1 MPKAI
6 LTCGKVCSGKTTLAK
21 KLKAE
26 RNAVI
31 LSCDELMLSLFDEQ
45 LGEKHNETVRK
56 SEEYLLKKS
65 LEILECGIDVI
76 LDWGFWTKRERD
88 FAKEF
93 YGSRGIEYEF
103 HYIIISDEEWY
114 RRLDK
119 RIMMFW
125 KKSLMRIMLMKD
137 WLKNSNRFLKFRG
150 KKKLMFGVNSKR

>member
-6 LTCGKVCSGKTTLAK
+6 LTCGKVCSGKSTLAK

-65 LEILECGIDVI
+65 VEILECGIDVI
-76 LDWGFWTKRERD
+76 LDWGFWTKSERQQVR
-88 FAKEF
+88 EF
-93 YGSRGIEYEF
+93 YNSHGFDIEWHF
-103 HYIIISDEEWY
+103 LNISDEQQ
-114 RRLDK
+114 K
-119 RIMMFW
+119 RNILKRNSERDENTYFISDEMV
-125 KKSLMRIMLMKD
+125 KKF
-137 WLKNSNRFLKFRG
+137 NSVFENPDED
-150 KKKLMFGVNSKR
+150 

>member
-6 LTCGKVCSGKTTLAK
+6 LTCGKVCSGKSTLAK

-65 LEILECGIDVI
+65 VEILECGIDVI
-76 LDWGFWTKRERD
+76 LDWGFWTKSERQQV
-88 FAKEF
+88 
-93 YGSRGIEYEF
+93 REF
-103 HYIIISDEEWY
+103 HNSHGFDIEWHFLNISDEQQ
-114 RRLDK
+114 K
-119 RIMMFW
+119 RNI
-125 KKSLMRIMLMKD
+125 
-137 WLKNSNRFLKFRG
+137 LKRNSERDENTYFISEEMAEKF
-150 KKKLMFGVNSKR
+150 NSIFENPEND

>member
-76 LDWGFWTKRERD
+76 LDWGFWTKSERQQVGD
-88 FAKEF
+88 FYNSHGF
-93 YGSRGIEYEF
+93 DIEWHFVNVPDEQQKRNILKRNSQRDENTYF
-103 HYIIISDEEWY
+103 ISDEMAE
-114 RRLDK
+114 K
-119 RIMMFW
+119 F
-125 KKSLMRIMLMKD
+125 
-137 WLKNSNRFLKFRG
+137 NSVFENPDED
-150 KKKLMFGVNSKR
+150 

>member
-76 LDWGFWTKRERD
+76 LDWGFWTKSERQQVRD
-88 FAKEF
+88 FYNSHGF
-93 YGSRGIEYEF
+93 DIEWHFVNVSDEQQKRNILKRNSQRDENTYF
-103 HYIIISDEEWY
+103 ISDEMAE
-114 RRLDK
+114 K
-119 RIMMFW
+119 F
-125 KKSLMRIMLMKD
+125 
-137 WLKNSNRFLKFRG
+137 NSVFENPDED
-150 KKKLMFGVNSKR
+150 

>member
-6 LTCGKVCSGKTTLAK
+6 LTCGKVCSGKSTLAK

-65 LEILECGIDVI
+65 VEILECGIDVI
-76 LDWGFWTKRERD
+76 LDWGFWTKSERQQVR
-88 FAKEF
+88 EF
-93 YGSRGIEYEF
+93 YHSHGFDIEWHF
-103 HYIIISDEEWY
+103 LNISDEQQ
-114 RRLDK
+114 K
-119 RIMMFW
+119 RNI
-125 KKSLMRIMLMKD
+125 
-137 WLKNSNRFLKFRG
+137 LKRNSERDENTYFISEEMAEKF
-150 KKKLMFGVNSKR
+150 NSIFENPEND